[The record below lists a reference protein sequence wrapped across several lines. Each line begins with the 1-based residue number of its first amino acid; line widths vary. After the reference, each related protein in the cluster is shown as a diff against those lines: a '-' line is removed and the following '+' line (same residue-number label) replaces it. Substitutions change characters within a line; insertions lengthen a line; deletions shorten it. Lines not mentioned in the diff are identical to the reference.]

1 MRLSKIHCGMKDV
14 EGASENKPQHTSA
27 EKWDPTRSTKAVV
40 PLKEGKGQASP
51 AQTMPTVPQDE
62 QKETWGCWRECR
74 PIIQKYEDEMGE
86 YPSDLRLYSRVSYLI
101 LSPKCENFESEL
113 G

>member
-1 MRLSKIHCGMKDV
+1 MKDV